1 MSVRGQQAFVDR
13 RPEVAHARSEE
24 DPVSTPPASTAPAL
38 RFGVNYTPRR
48 GWFHSWHDFDPAHAR
63 EDLAQIAGLG
73 LDHVRVFHLWPLL
86 QPNRTLVR
94 TAAVDQLAHLVDL
107 AGEAGLDVLVDGVQ
121 GHLSS
126 FDFYPEWTRSWH
138 HRNVFTDAD
147 AVEAQAELLRVLGR
161 ALAGRT
167 NLIGL
172 QLGNELNNLVE
183 HNPVTVQEVNHYL
196 DTLLAAAREG
206 LRAAAPGRLVTHSAY
221 DAAWYGDDHPFT
233 PEASAL
239 KGDLT
244 TVHPWVFSGDC
255 ARRYGAR
262 SPQVLHLAEYGV
274 EIAKAYAEDTTRPVW
289 VQETGAPE
297 PHVPAADA
305 PEFAR
310 ATVLNAAG
318 CAQLWG
324 VTWWCSHDVDRSLA
338 DYPELEYTLGL
349 FDSTGRAKPIATALA
364 DTIAELRAEPR
375 PGQPRDVAL
384 VLDCSPATRSV
395 SGPGGSYFEAWM
407 RLRARGVRPAVVLAS
422 CAEDPEYLAARGIT
436 DVLRTG

>member
-1 MSVRGQQAFVDR
+1 MIHSPRTSPGRASAQV
-13 RPEVAHARSEE
+13 SEE
-24 DPVSTPPASTAPAL
+24 DPISTPPVSSAPAP

-86 QPNRTLVR
+86 QPNRTLIR
-94 TAAVDQLAHLVDL
+94 GAAVDQLVQLVDL
-107 AGEAGLDVLVDGVQ
+107 AAEAGLDVLVDGVQ

-138 HRNVFTDAD
+138 HRNVFTDPEAI
-147 AVEAQAELLRVLGR
+147 EAQAELLRVLGR
-161 ALAGRT
+161 ALADRP

-183 HNPVTVQEVNHYL
+183 HNPVTVAEVDHYL
-196 DTLLAAAREG
+196 DTLLAAARDG
-206 LRAAAPGRLVTHSAY
+206 LSAAPPGRLVTHSAY

-233 PEASAL
+233 PEASAR

-255 ARRYGAR
+255 ARRYGPL

-274 EIAKAYAEDTTRPVW
+274 ELAKAYAEDVTRPVW
-289 VQETGAPE
+289 AQETGAPE
-297 PHVPAADA
+297 PHIPAADA
-305 PEFAR
+305 PAFAR
-310 ATVLNAAG
+310 ATVLNASECAG
-318 CAQLWG
+318 LWG

-349 FDSTGRAKPIATALA
+349 FDSAGHPKPIATALA
-364 DTIAELRAEPR
+364 DAVTEVRAKPR
-375 PGQPRDVAL
+375 PAQPRDLAL
-384 VLDCSPATRSV
+384 VLDCTPATRSA
-395 SGPGGSYFEAWM
+395 SGPGGAYFEAWM
-407 RLRARGVRPAVVLAS
+407 WLRSQGVRPTVVLAS
-422 CAEDPEYLAARGIT
+422 HADDADYLSARGIT
-436 DVLRTG
+436 DLVRNP

>member
-1 MSVRGQQAFVDR
+1 MIHSR
-13 RPEVAHARSEE
+13 RTRATEQEPKKSQGKTGPGE
-24 DPVSTPPASTAPAL
+24 DPIPTL

-73 LDHVRVFHLWPLL
+73 LDHVRIFHLWPLL
-86 QPNRTLVR
+86 QPNRTLIR
-94 TAAVDQLAHLVDL
+94 KAAVDQLVHLVDL

-138 HRNVFTDAD
+138 HRNVFTDPEAIT
-147 AVEAQAELLRVLGR
+147 AQAELLRTLGA
-161 ALAGRT
+161 ALADRP

-183 HNPVTVQEVNHYL
+183 HNPVTPAEVDHYL
-196 DTLLAAAREG
+196 DTLLAAAREH
-206 LRAAAPGRLVTHSAY
+206 LPADRLVTHSAY

-233 PEASAL
+233 PEASAR

-255 ARRYGAR
+255 ARRYGPR
-262 SPQVLHLAEYGV
+262 SPQVLHLAEYGT
-274 EIAKAYAEDTTRPVW
+274 ELAKAYATDPDRPVW

-297 PHVPAADA
+297 PHIPAADA

-310 ATVLNAAG
+310 ATVRNAAE
-318 CAQLWG
+318 CAGLWG

-349 FDSTGRAKPIATALA
+349 FDSAGRAKPIAEAFA
-364 DTIAELRAEPR
+364 AAIAEPHTVQLR
-375 PGQPRDVAL
+375 DTAL
-384 VLDCSPATRSV
+384 VLDCTPATRSV
-395 SGPGGSYFEAWM
+395 SGPGGAYFEEWM
-407 RLRARGVRPAVVLAS
+407 RLRVQGLRPAVVLAER
-422 CAEDPEYLAARGIT
+422 AGDEGYLAARGIKE
-436 DVLRTG
+436 VVHPQ

>member
-1 MSVRGQQAFVDR
+1 MVVHTF
-13 RPEVAHARSEE
+13 AHGKTGPQE
-24 DPVSTPPASTAPAL
+24 DPIRTL

-48 GWFHSWHDFDPAHAR
+48 GWFHSWHDFDAAHAR
-63 EDLAQIAGLG
+63 EDLDQIAGLG

-94 TAAVDQLAHLVDL
+94 TAAVDQLVRLVDL
-107 AGEAGLDVLVDGVQ
+107 AAEAGLDVLVDGVQ

-138 HRNVFTDAD
+138 HRNVFTDPEAI
-147 AVEAQAELLRVLGR
+147 AAQAELLRVLGH
-161 ALAGRT
+161 ALAGRP

-183 HNPVTVQEVNHYL
+183 HNPVTVTEVDHYL

-206 LRAAAPGRLVTHSAY
+206 LRPGQLATHSAY

-233 PEASAL
+233 PEASAR

-255 ARRYGAR
+255 ARRYGPR
-262 SPQVLHLAEYGV
+262 SPQVLHLAEYGT
-274 EIAKAYAEDTTRPVW
+274 ELAKAYAEDPDRPVW

-297 PHVPAADA
+297 PHIPAADA

-310 ATVLNAAG
+310 ATVRNAAE
-318 CAQLWG
+318 CAGLWG

-338 DYPELEYTLGL
+338 DFPELEYTLGL
-349 FDSTGRAKPIATALA
+349 FDSAGRAKPIADALA
-364 DTIAELRAEPR
+364 ATVAELRTQPPSARPR
-375 PGQPRDVAL
+375 ETAL
-384 VLDCSPATRSV
+384 VLDCTPATRSV
-395 SGPGGSYFEAWM
+395 SGPGGAYFEAWM
-407 RLRARGVRPAVVLAS
+407 RLRTEGVRPAVVLAS
-422 CAEDPEYLAARGIT
+422 RADDGAYLAARGIK
-436 DVLRTG
+436 DVVRPT

>member
-1 MSVRGQQAFVDR
+1 MVVDTFAQNKSR
-13 RPEVAHARSEE
+13 RHRRHRLGKTGPGE
-24 DPVSTPPASTAPAL
+24 DPIPTL

-48 GWFHSWHDFDPAHAR
+48 GWFHSWHDFDPAHIR

-86 QPNRTLVR
+86 QPNRTLIRR
-94 TAAVDQLAHLVDL
+94 TAVDQLVHLVDL

-138 HRNVFTDAD
+138 HRNVFTDPEAIT
-147 AVEAQAELLRVLGR
+147 AQAELMRTLGR
-161 ALAGRT
+161 ALADRP

-183 HNPVTVQEVNHYL
+183 HNPATATEVDHYL
-196 DTLLAAAREG
+196 DTLLAAAREH
-206 LRAAAPGRLVTHSAY
+206 LPPDRLVTHSAY

-233 PEASAL
+233 PEASAR

-255 ARRYGAR
+255 ARRYGPR
-262 SPQVLHLAEYGV
+262 SPQVLHLAEYGT
-274 EIAKAYAEDTTRPVW
+274 ELAKAYATDPDRPVW

-297 PHVPAADA
+297 PHIPAADA

-310 ATVLNAAG
+310 ATVRNAAE
-318 CAQLWG
+318 CAGLWG
-324 VTWWCSHDVDRSLA
+324 VTWWCSHDVDRALA

-349 FDSTGRAKPIATALA
+349 FDSAGRAKPIAEAFA
-364 DTIAELRAEPR
+364 EVIAEPHTVQLR
-375 PGQPRDVAL
+375 DTAL
-384 VLDCSPATRSV
+384 VLDCTPATRSV
-395 SGPGGSYFEAWM
+395 SGPGGAYFEEWM
-407 RLRARGVRPAVVLAS
+407 RLRVEGLRPAVVLAER
-422 CAEDPEYLAARGIT
+422 ADDAGYLAARGIKEVVRPT
-436 DVLRTG
+436 

>member
-1 MSVRGQQAFVDR
+1 MSA
-13 RPEVAHARSEE
+13 S
-24 DPVSTPPASTAPAL
+24 PASAP

-63 EDLAQIAGLG
+63 EDLARIAGLG

-86 QPNRTLVR
+86 QPNRTLIR
-94 TAAVDQLAHLVDL
+94 TTAVDQLVRLVDL
-107 AGEAGLDVLVDGVQ
+107 AAEAGLDVLVDGVQ

-126 FDFYPEWTRSWH
+126 FDFYPEWTRGWH
-138 HRNVFTDAD
+138 HRNVFTDPD

-161 ALAGRT
+161 ALAGRPH
-167 NLIGL
+167 LIGL

-183 HNPVTVQEVNHYL
+183 HNPVTAGEVDHYL
-196 DTLLAAAREG
+196 DTLLAAARDG
-206 LRAAAPGRLVTHSAY
+206 LTTTGASATAPRHLVTHSAY

-233 PEASAL
+233 PEASAR

-255 ARRYGAR
+255 ARRYGPR
-262 SPQVLHLAEYGV
+262 STEVLHLAEYGV
-274 EIAKAYAEDTTRPVW
+274 ELATAYAEDTARPVW

-297 PHVPAADA
+297 PHIPAADA
-305 PEFAR
+305 PGFAR

-318 CAQLWG
+318 CAGLWG

-349 FDSTGRAKPIATALA
+349 FDSAGRAKPIAAA
-364 DTIAELRAEPR
+364 FSEAVAEVRAAPR
-375 PGQPRDVAL
+375 PGQRHTAL
-384 VLDCSPATRSV
+384 VLDCTPATRSV
-395 SGPGGSYFEAWM
+395 SGPGGRFFEAWM
-407 RLRARGVRPAVVLAS
+407 RLRERGVRPAVVLAS
-422 CAEDPEYLAARGIT
+422 RADDATHLAARGIT
-436 DVLRTG
+436 ELVRDT

>member
-1 MSVRGQQAFVDR
+1 MVVDTFAQNKSR
-13 RPEVAHARSEE
+13 RHRRHRQGKTGPGE
-24 DPVSTPPASTAPAL
+24 DPIPTL

-73 LDHVRVFHLWPLL
+73 LDHVRIFHLWPLL
-86 QPNRTLVR
+86 QPNRTLIRR
-94 TAAVDQLAHLVDL
+94 TAVDQLVHLVDL

-138 HRNVFTDAD
+138 HRNVFTDP
-147 AVEAQAELLRVLGR
+147 ETITAQAELMRTLGS
-161 ALAGRT
+161 ALADRP

-183 HNPVTVQEVNHYL
+183 HNPVTVAEVDHYL
-196 DTLLAAAREG
+196 DTLLAAAREN
-206 LRAAAPGRLVTHSAY
+206 LPADRLVTHSAY

-233 PEASAL
+233 PEASAR

-255 ARRYGAR
+255 ARRYGPR
-262 SPQVLHLAEYGV
+262 SPQVLHLAEYGT
-274 EIAKAYAEDTTRPVW
+274 ELAKAYATDPARPVW

-297 PHVPAADA
+297 PHIPAADA

-310 ATVLNAAG
+310 ATVRNAAECDG
-318 CAQLWG
+318 LWG

-349 FDSTGRAKPIATALA
+349 FDSAGRPKPIAEAFA
-364 DTIAELRAEPR
+364 EAIAEPHTVQLRET
-375 PGQPRDVAL
+375 AL
-384 VLDCSPATRSV
+384 VLDCAPGTRSV
-395 SGPGGSYFEAWM
+395 SGPGGAYFEEWM
-407 RLRARGVRPAVVLAS
+407 RLRTEGVRPAVVLAER
-422 CAEDPEYLAARGIT
+422 AEDAGYLAARGIKEVVRPT
-436 DVLRTG
+436 

>member
-1 MSVRGQQAFVDR
+1 MVVDTFAQNKSR
-13 RPEVAHARSEE
+13 RPQNKSQRHGQGKTGPGE
-24 DPVSTPPASTAPAL
+24 DPIPTL

-73 LDHVRVFHLWPLL
+73 LDHVRIFHLWPLL
-86 QPNRTLVR
+86 QPNRTLIRR
-94 TAAVDQLAHLVDL
+94 TAVDQLVHLVDL

-126 FDFYPEWTRSWH
+126 FDFYPEWTRGWH
-138 HRNVFTDAD
+138 HRNVFTDPEAI
-147 AVEAQAELLRVLGR
+147 AAQAELMRTLGR
-161 ALAGRT
+161 ALADRP

-183 HNPVTVQEVNHYL
+183 HNPVTADEVDHYL
-196 DTLLAAAREG
+196 DTLLAAAREH
-206 LRAAAPGRLVTHSAY
+206 LPPGRLVTHSAY

-233 PEASAL
+233 PEASAR

-255 ARRYGAR
+255 ARRYGPR
-262 SPQVLHLAEYGV
+262 SSQVLHLAEYGT
-274 EIAKAYAEDTTRPVW
+274 ELAKAYATDPARPVW

-297 PHVPAADA
+297 PHIPAADA

-310 ATVLNAAG
+310 ATVRKAAE
-318 CAQLWG
+318 CAGLWG

-349 FDSTGRAKPIATALA
+349 FDSSGRAKPIAEAF
-364 DTIAELRAEPR
+364 AEAVAEPHTVR
-375 PGQPRDVAL
+375 LRDTAL
-384 VLDCSPATRSV
+384 VLDCTPGSRSV
-395 SGPGGSYFEAWM
+395 SGPGGAYFEEWM
-407 RLRARGVRPAVVLAS
+407 RLRTEGVRPAVVLAER
-422 CAEDPEYLAARGIT
+422 AEDEGYLAARGIKEVVRPT
-436 DVLRTG
+436 